1 MNSNSLQI
9 ELNHS
14 QVLATLGAFMN
25 SSSLQLELDQVPKV
39 WKIGKREEMLS
50 ENTRAAVLQDSVK
63 VWRAVQDKDDSRIR
77 IPHDGYLKV
86 WQLRRPSLQK
96 ISDHQVLLV
105 DEGQDMNP
113 AMLDIFLHQNT
124 TKLIVGDPNQ
134 QIYLFRGAVNA
145 LDIVNPTH
153 TYYLTQSFR

>member
-1 MNSNSLQI
+1 
-9 ELNHS
+9 
-14 QVLATLGAFMN
+14 MN
-25 SSSLQLELDQVPKV
+25 SSSLQIDLDQVPRV
-39 WKIGKREEMLS
+39 WKIGVREEVLG
-50 ENTRAAVLQDSVK
+50 EQTRAAVLQDSIK
-63 VWRAVQDKDDSRIR
+63 VWRSVQDKDDAKIR

-86 WQLRRPSLQK
+86 CQLRRPSLQRV
-96 ISDHQVLLV
+96 SEHQVLLV

-124 TKLIVGDPNQ
+124 TRLIVGDPNQ

-145 LDIVNPTH
+145 LDLVDPTH

>member
-1 MNSNSLQI
+1 
-9 ELNHS
+9 
-14 QVLATLGAFMN
+14 MN
-25 SSSLQLELDQVPKV
+25 SSSLHLDLDQVPRV
-39 WKIGKREEMLS
+39 WRIGNREEVLG
-50 ENTRAAVLQDSVK
+50 EDTRAAVLQDSLK
-63 VWRAVQDKDDSRIR
+63 VWSAVQDKDDSRIR

-96 ISDHQVLLV
+96 VSEHHVLLV

-113 AMLDIFLHQNT
+113 AMLDVFLHQNT
-124 TKLIVGDPNQ
+124 TRLIVGDPNQ

-145 LDIVNPTH
+145 LDLVNPTH